1 MAFNLFVEA
10 NTEGFFRLGFPLL
23 GGITSHIH
31 DIYDKLLNAA
41 IEVASCQKANQYRD
55 DEKHLSKSVNT
66 GDRGGERG
74 VDNGMGPLPKS
85 PAGLQLAKS
94 GAAVG
99 NCPGRKR

>member
-1 MAFNLFVEA
+1 MACDVLVEV
-10 NTEGFFRLGFPLL
+10 
-23 GGITSHIH
+23 
-31 DIYDKLLNAA
+31 DKLMVQLKYQVVKKSTNA
-41 IEVASCQKANQYRD
+41 EVTRNICQKV
-55 DEKHLSKSVNT
+55 LT
-66 GDRGGERG
+66 RGGRGGRG

>member
-1 MAFNLFVEA
+1 MTLQDTVWGDRDTVAFNLFVEA

-66 GDRGGERG
+66 RDRGGGEG
-74 VDNGMGPLPKS
+74 
-85 PAGLQLAKS
+85 
-94 GAAVG
+94 
-99 NCPGRKR
+99 C